1 MKFCPYCGAEFITEG
16 AQFCAEC
23 GKEMPAKKEK
33 IKTRDSEK
41 TEEPLQEY
49 RSRKKP
55 AVKEK
60 EAGEKRQKDKNKP
73 ADSFEEKLDV
83 LRKALQSHSNRV
95 VRKALMEVVPTYH
108 TPEEV
113 NERAIEAEEMRIAA
127 GA

>member
-1 MKFCPYCGAEFITEG
+1 MIFVERDKPLSRAEI
-16 AQFCAEC
+16 
-23 GKEMPAKKEK
+23 
-33 IKTRDSEK
+33 
-41 TEEPLQEY
+41 
-49 RSRKKP
+49 
-55 AVKEK
+55 
-60 EAGEKRQKDKNKP
+60 
-73 ADSFEEKLDV
+73 EEKLEL